1 MKVIIFGCGR
11 LGAFLAQALS
21 QKGEEVAVID
31 RDPRAFRLL
40 GSHFQGKTVVGT
52 GVDEDVLREAGIEQ
66 SDAFAAVTNGDKI
79 NIMSSLIAQEIYR
92 VPNVIARI
100 ADPKMEEIY
109 RELGLKTLC
118 PTRLSSEMILH
129 LLNNGQ

>member
-21 QKGEEVAVID
+21 QGGEEVAVID

-40 GSHFQGKTVVGT
+40 GGNFPGKTVVGT
-52 GVDEDVLREAGIEQ
+52 GVEEEVLQEAGIEEAE
-66 SDAFAAVTNGDKI
+66 AFAAVTNGDKI
-79 NIMSSLIAQEIYR
+79 NIMASLIAQEIYR
-92 VPNVIARI
+92 VPKVIARI

-118 PTRLSSEMILH
+118 PTRQATEMILH
-129 LLNNGQ
+129 LLKNGQ

>member
-11 LGAFLAQALS
+11 LGASLAQALS
-21 QKGEEVAVID
+21 EAGEEVAVID

-40 GSHFQGKTVVGT
+40 GNDFQGRTIVGT
-52 GVDEDVLREAGIEQ
+52 GGDEEILKEVGIEEA
-66 SDAFAAVTNGDKI
+66 DAFAAVTNGDKI
-79 NIMSSLIAQEIYR
+79 NIMCSLIAQQIYQ
-92 VPNVIARI
+92 VPTVIARI

-118 PTRLSSEMILH
+118 PTRQSTEVILH
-129 LLNNGQ
+129 LLKDSR